1 MYQDKKEQV
10 QNHQKKTPFQELFLF
25 YKLIPLSRL
34 RSFFTSW
41 SWVSSNSL
49 FLVSKSCFFWNCAV
63 LSFTLSTNP
72 LKTFLKAFKP
82 FVRSLR
88 NSLVLSYIKLTSRFK
103 SLILDFK
110 DLFSSSNSL

>member
-10 QNHQKKTPFQELFLF
+10 QNHQKKTPFQMLFLF
-25 YKLIPLSRL
+25 YNLISCSPLCSFLTFRL
-34 RSFFTSW
+34 CVSSTSFFVGSI
-41 SWVSSNSL
+41 
-49 FLVSKSCFFWNCAV
+49 SCFSWNCAV

-82 FVRSLR
+82 SLRSLR
-88 NSLVLSYIKLTSRFK
+88 NSLVLSYIKLTSRFI